1 MADILTDTTTIT
13 ENSNL
18 LLQSMRDF
26 FTPKMLKYALMPFII
41 TMVALYI
48 IFFVIA
54 GMGLEQL
61 GTLSIQSS
69 QTTMHNGIA
78 NSETTSALLQ
88 GSSIIQFLM
97 THAITS
103 WIVSFLVYS
112 IGGFLVLYVSIFVAV
127 LVIGFLTEPVL
138 RELQQRHY
146 PDVAMMGD
154 SNIVEGIFNM
164 IKWALIML
172 LLFLVLIPL
181 YFIPLVNIVA
191 LNFPLYYFFHKA
203 MTYDI
208 ASSIC
213 TNEEHKKI
221 KYFNGNAIRMKTLA
235 IYLVSLIPFT
245 IFFGAIFYV
254 IYLGH
259 TYFLEARKV
268 RS

>member
-1 MADILTDTTTIT
+1 M
-13 ENSNL
+13 NQNKSL
-18 LLQSMRDF
+18 LLQSMNDF
-26 FTPKMLKYALMPFII
+26 LTPKMLKYALMPFVI
-41 TMVALYI
+41 TMVILYVL
-48 IFFVIA
+48 FFVMA

-69 QTTMHNGIA
+69 QTTMQNGVTNTENI
-78 NSETTSALLQ
+78 SALLQ
-88 GSSIIQFLM
+88 GSAIIQFLM

-112 IGGFLVLYVSIFVAV
+112 IGGFFVLYVSIFVAV
-127 LVIGFLTEPVL
+127 LVIGFLTNPVL

-146 PDVAMMGD
+146 QDVAMLGD
-154 SNIVEGIFNM
+154 SNLVEGIFNM
-164 IKWALIML
+164 IKWAFIML

-181 YFIPLVNIVA
+181 YFIPLVNIIA

-203 MTYDI
+203 ITYDI
-208 ASSIC
+208 ASNIC
-213 TNEEHKKI
+213 TKEEDKKI

-235 IYLVSLIPFT
+235 IYLISLIPFT

>member
-1 MADILTDTTTIT
+1 MAENLAETTTIT
-13 ENSNL
+13 KNSNL
-18 LLQSMRDF
+18 LLLSFRDF
-26 FTPKMLKYALMPFII
+26 LTPKMLKYALMPFII
-41 TMVALYI
+41 TIVALYL
-48 IFFVIA
+48 IFFVMA
-54 GMGLEQL
+54 GIGLEQL

-69 QTTMHNGIA
+69 QTTMHNGIT

-97 THAITS
+97 AHAITS
-103 WIVSFLVYS
+103 WIVSFFIYT
-112 IGGFLVLYVSIFVAV
+112 IGSFFILYVSIFVAI
-127 LVIGFLTEPVL
+127 LVIGFLTGPVL

-146 PDVAMMGD
+146 PDIAMLGD
-154 SNIVEGIFNM
+154 SNIVEGVFNM

-203 MTYDI
+203 ITYDI
-208 ASSIC
+208 ASTIC
-213 TNEEHKKI
+213 TKEEDKRI
-221 KYFNGNAIRMKTLA
+221 KYFNANAIRMKTLA

-259 TYFLEARKV
+259 TYFAEAKKI